1 MTIIVLCDLTLVMN
15 FSILETEEKNLL
27 QETHVHITEIHNLWH
42 KSIFPKSMTALVSH
56 QLCIRFDWAHLFL
69 ALSRMLFALR
79 LYERRTHSVESCRES
94 EMDSR
99 PTLAKLPAHVL
110 VQVMKL
116 LDQW

>member
-1 MTIIVLCDLTLVMN
+1 MFI
-15 FSILETEEKNLL
+15 
-27 QETHVHITEIHNLWH
+27 VHITEIHNLWH

-69 ALSRMLFALR
+69 ALSRILFALR
-79 LYERRTHSVESCRES
+79 LCERRTHSVESCRES